1 MNVLLQHLWPALAI
15 SAVLGLGF
23 TLVFGTGVG
32 LPSARW
38 EVRIAAL
45 LALLVGA
52 LVAFLG
58 VVPGRAGLW
67 LDIGTLCVLAYA
79 VGTGIGAALRRLAP
93 RGRRVSEP
101 LIPTPPS
108 EKLA

>member
-1 MNVLLQHLWPALAI
+1 MSVLLQHLWPALAI
-15 SAVLGLGF
+15 AAVLGLGF

-38 EVRIAAL
+38 ELRIAAL

-67 LDIGTLCVLAYA
+67 LDIGMLCVLAYA
-79 VGTGIGAALRRLAP
+79 AGTSIGAAIRWLGTRARR
-93 RGRRVSEP
+93 EP
-101 LIPTPPS
+101 ERPVATSPS
-108 EKLA
+108 EEPV